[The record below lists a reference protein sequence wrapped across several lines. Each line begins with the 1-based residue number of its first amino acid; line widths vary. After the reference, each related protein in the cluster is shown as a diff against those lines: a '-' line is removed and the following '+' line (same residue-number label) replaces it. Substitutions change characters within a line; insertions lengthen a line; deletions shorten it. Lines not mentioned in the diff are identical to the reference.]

1 MDTKRLD
8 GIHNISV
15 KDVFVLSEMQCGV
28 ERRRREN
35 RGAER
40 AEKEGL
46 WTGGVPSPK
55 NDFFHFKIVHS
66 VASYANS

>member
-46 WTGGVPSPK
+46 WTGGVLSPQK
-55 NDFFHFKIVHS
+55 
-66 VASYANS
+66 